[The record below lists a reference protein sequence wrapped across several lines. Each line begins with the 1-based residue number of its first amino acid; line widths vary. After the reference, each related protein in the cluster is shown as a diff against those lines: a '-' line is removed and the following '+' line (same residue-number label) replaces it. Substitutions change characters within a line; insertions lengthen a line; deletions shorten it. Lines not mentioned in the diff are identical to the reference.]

1 MRFLIYIPAVLV
13 SAGLIYYVSQAPD
26 APPVTQGDGA
36 QPAAVDVDYPDI
48 DAGELETGGLE
59 AGETQ
64 LVTLHVP
71 EMHCPFACY
80 PAVKKA
86 LEAEPGVVGVDLA
99 EQKQE
104 GVIDNPEVKIQVSD
118 AFDAQAA
125 IDALAKAGFDKST
138 TVQ

>member
-1 MRFLIYIPAVLV
+1 MRFVSYIVAVLV
-13 SAGLIYYVSQAPD
+13 AAGLIYYISQSPD
-26 APPVTQGDGA
+26 VPPVA
-36 QPAAVDVDYPDI
+36 QDDSAAAAALDVDYPEI
-48 DAGELETGGLE
+48 DAGDLQT
-59 AGETQ
+59 ADTQ
-64 LVTLHVP
+64 LVTLRVP

-104 GVIDNPEVKIQVSD
+104 GVIDNPEVKIKVSD
-118 AFDAQAA
+118 QFDAQAA

>member
-1 MRFLIYIPAVLV
+1 MRFVSYIVAVLV
-13 SAGLIYYVSQAPD
+13 AAGLIYYISQAPD
-26 APPVTQGDGA
+26 SAPVAQGDSA
-36 QPAAVDVDYPDI
+36 APADPTSLDVAYPDI
-48 DAGELETGGLE
+48 DAGDLQV
-59 AGETQ
+59 ADTQ
-64 LVTLHVP
+64 LVTLRVP

-118 AFDAQAA
+118 DFDAQAA

>member
-1 MRFLIYIPAVLV
+1 MRFVSYIVAVLV
-13 SAGLIYYVSQAPD
+13 AAGLIYYISQSPD
-26 APPVTQGDGA
+26 APPVAQGD
-36 QPAAVDVDYPDI
+36 PAAAAALDVDYPEI
-48 DAGELETGGLE
+48 DAGDLQP
-59 AGETQ
+59 ADTQ
-64 LVTLHVP
+64 VVTLRVP

-99 EQKQE
+99 KQKQD
-104 GVIDNPEVKIQVSD
+104 GVIDNPEVKIQVSSD
-118 AFDAQAA
+118 FDAQAA